1 MYKGKYN
8 LIMFG
13 PPGAGKG
20 TQAKIISKKLG
31 IPAISTGEMIRGA
44 IKSGTSMG
52 VAAREYTEAGHLVP
66 DEVVIGIIKERL
78 TEDDCQN
85 GFILDG
91 FPRTIPQAVAL
102 ADMGVDITK
111 VISFEVSDDAIVER
125 MSGRRLCSACSA
137 SYHVKFAPPAVEGKC
152 DTCGEELI
160 IRKDDKAEVV
170 QSRLVTYHNETE
182 PLKAF
187 YEERNILA
195 VVNGEGG
202 VDEVSSRTFDALGV
216 KF

>member
-1 MYKGKYN
+1 MYN

-44 IKSGTSMG
+44 IKSGTPMG
-52 VAAREYTEAGHLVP
+52 IAARECTEKGDLVP

-78 TEDDCQN
+78 AKDDCRN

-91 FPRTIPQAVAL
+91 FPRTIPQAEAL
-102 ADMGVDITK
+102 EDMGVDITK
-111 VISFEVSDDAIVER
+111 VISFEVSDEAIVDR

-137 SYHVKFAPPAVEGKC
+137 SYHIKFAPPAVEDKC
-152 DTCGEELI
+152 DVCGEELI
-160 IRKDDKAEVV
+160 IRKDDRADVV
-170 QSRLVTYHNETE
+170 QSRLVTYHKETE

-187 YEERNILA
+187 YENRNVLEM
-195 VVNGEGG
+195 VNGEGD
-202 VDEVSSRTFDALGV
+202 VDEVSARAFDALGV
-216 KF
+216 NL

>member
-1 MYKGKYN
+1 MYN

-31 IPAISTGEMIRGA
+31 IPAISTGEMIRAA
-44 IKSGTSMG
+44 IKASTPMG
-52 VAAREYTEAGHLVP
+52 LAAQKFTEAGNLVP
-66 DEVVIGIIKERL
+66 DDVVIGIIKERL
-78 TEDDCQN
+78 VEEDCKN

-91 FPRTIPQAVAL
+91 FPRTIPQAEAL
-102 ADMGVDITK
+102 AGMGVNITK
-111 VISFEVSDDAIVER
+111 VISFEVTDSAIVDR

-152 DTCGEELI
+152 DACGGELI
-160 IRKDDKAEVV
+160 IRKDDKKEVV
-170 QSRLVTYHNETE
+170 ESRLVTYHRETE

-187 YEERNILA
+187 YDKLGLLA
-195 VVNGEGG
+195 IVDGEGK
-202 VDEVSSRTFDALGV
+202 VEDVSARAFSALGV
-216 KF
+216 ELQ